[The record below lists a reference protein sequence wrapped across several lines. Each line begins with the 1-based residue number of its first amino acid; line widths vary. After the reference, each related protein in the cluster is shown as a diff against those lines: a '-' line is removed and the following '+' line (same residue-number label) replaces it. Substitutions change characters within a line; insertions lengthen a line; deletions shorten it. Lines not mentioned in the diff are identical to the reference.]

1 MELTSQEKSKLRKV
15 YGDYKSLKMNNGDYQ
30 MFETKEELKKAITE
44 TINYF
49 EEDFPKLKENGIK
62 IDDLPEHIYS
72 ENQLQF
78 IEDAEQTDFEIDYE
92 YSGRGMFGN
101 VCPCIRCDSHNDLK
115 TKANTVIDS
124 MGKGIVIYAQ
134 Y

>member
-1 MELTSQEKSKLRKV
+1 MELTSEEKSKLRQI
-15 YGDYKSLKMNNGDYQ
+15 YGYYKSLKMCDGDYQ
-30 MFETKEELKKAITE
+30 MFETKEELKEARAKVL
-44 TINYF
+44 NDF
-49 EEDFPKLKENGIK
+49 ENEYPKLKEKGIGING
-62 IDDLPEHIYS
+62 LPEHIYS

-78 IEDAEQTDFEIDYE
+78 IEDAEQTEFDIDYS
-92 YSGRGMFGN
+92 YSGRGMYGD

-115 TKANTVIDS
+115 TKANTVMDS

>member
-1 MELTSQEKSKLRKV
+1 MELTSREKSELRQV
-15 YGDYKSLKMNNGDYQ
+15 YGHYKSLKMYDGDYQ
-30 MFETKEELKKAITE
+30 MFETREELKEARTE
-44 TINYF
+44 VINDF
-49 EEDFPKLKENGIK
+49 ENNFPKLKEAGIK
-62 IDDLPEHIYS
+62 INDLPEHIYS

-78 IEDAEQTDFEIDYE
+78 IKDADRTSFDVDYS
-92 YSGRGMFGN
+92 YSGRGMYGD

-115 TKANTVIDS
+115 TKANTAMDS

>member
-1 MELTSQEKSKLRKV
+1 MELTSEEKKKLRLV
-15 YGDYKSLKMNNGDYQ
+15 YGDYKSLKINKYD
-30 MFETKEELKKAITE
+30 MFETKERKDMLIGISNSIVKT
-44 TINYF
+44 Y
-49 EEDFPKLKENGIK
+49 PKLKEMGVDINN
-62 IDDLPEHIYS
+62 LPEHIYS

-78 IEDAEQTDFEIDYE
+78 IDDAERTDFEIDYG
-92 YSGRGMFGN
+92 YSGRGMFGD

-115 TKANTVIDS
+115 TKSNTAMDS

>member
-1 MELTSQEKSKLRKV
+1 MELTSEEKKKLRLV
-15 YGDYKSLKMNNGDYQ
+15 YGDYKSLKMYNGDYQ
-30 MFETKEELKKAITE
+30 MFETREELKEARTN
-44 TINYF
+44 TINDF
-49 EEDFPKLKENGIK
+49 ETDFPKLKENGIT
-62 IDDLPEHIYS
+62 INDLPEHIYS
-72 ENQLQF
+72 KNQLQF

-92 YSGRGMFGN
+92 YSGRGMFGD